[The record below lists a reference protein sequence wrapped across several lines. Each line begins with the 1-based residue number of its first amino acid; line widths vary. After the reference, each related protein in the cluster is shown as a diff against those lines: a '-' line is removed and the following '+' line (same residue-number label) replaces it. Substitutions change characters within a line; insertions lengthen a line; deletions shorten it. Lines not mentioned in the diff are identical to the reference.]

1 MSGSPRLLRLFT
13 CVLALALPF
22 AAAARDWRPLVSPYG
37 ELFPS
42 LAIATAALRDTGAR
56 DEPGVLGDRHGLV
69 GASVVAA
76 RDGEPVRLTV
86 QIPGLA
92 EPSTLDVRL
101 PHAGER
107 YTLFPRMRWDAARL
121 ASWRDDSP
129 ARAGFLLETDSG
141 NEERS
146 LEVRVRS
153 VNQAP
158 YHVGGKPPSDLNW
171 MFAAY
176 VNEQHPLVEQI
187 VREARRGGIVRR
199 FDGYDS
205 GSAEDVYR
213 QVFALWRVLQS
224 HGIRYS
230 PIARVS
236 SVNDRV
242 LSQYVRFLDESWESS
257 EANCVDGSVLMAS
270 LLRRVGLRPSL
281 VLVPGHMFIA
291 FDLDRDGR
299 RRGYLETTRLGGTP
313 GAARAQPVAGIGARD
328 DDSLHGLAGE
338 LAALDEDA
346 SFATFERAVEEGV
359 ARYSRARNRF
369 FDEARP
375 QYQIIDIEAARRLG
389 VAAIGFEPA
398 NASAGSTAIA
408 APSGR

>member
-1 MSGSPRLLRLFT
+1 MSVLRALRLLASL
-13 CVLALALPF
+13 LALVLPF
-22 AAAARDWRPLVSPYG
+22 AASARDWRPLVSPYG

-42 LAIATAALRDTGAR
+42 LAIATAGLRDAGAR
-56 DEPGVLGDRHGLV
+56 DDTLIGDAHGLV

-76 RDGEPVRLTV
+76 RDGERVRLAV
-86 QIPGLA
+86 RMPGLA
-92 EPSTLDVRL
+92 EDSRLDATLPR
-101 PHAGER
+101 AGVR
-107 YTLFPRMRWDAARL
+107 YTLFPRMRWDTEQLAA
-121 ASWRDDSP
+121 WRGDGP
-129 ARAGFLLETDSG
+129 ADAQFVLEGGDGTRES
-141 NEERS
+141 RT
-146 LEVRVRS
+146 LTVTVRS

-158 YHVGGKPPSDLNW
+158 YHVGGTTPSDLNW

-176 VNEQHPLVEQI
+176 VNERHPVVDRI
-187 VREARRGGIVRR
+187 VAEARRGGVLVR

-205 GSAEDVYR
+205 GDPEDVYR
-213 QVFALWRVLQS
+213 QVFALWRVLQA

-236 SVNDRV
+236 TVKDRV

-299 RRGYLETTRLGGTP
+299 RRAYLETTLIGDAPATTQVAATAGFGARDADALHELGGT
-313 GAARAQPVAGIGARD
+313 IGD
-328 DDSLHGLAGE
+328 
-338 LAALDEDA
+338 DA
-346 SFATFERAVEEGV
+346 SFASFERAVEEGV

-369 FDEARP
+369 LDEKRP

-389 VAAIGFEPA
+389 VAAI
-398 NASAGSTAIA
+398 ASEVGVATGGSGVA